1 MTSRRWLLAAVSA
14 TVAAQ
19 IVIWL
24 VAGSITWTYRDLMV
38 GTGSKEA
45 ADNTRFAIAIFVGAG
60 VNGAAFLAFLFRQRG
75 WGWLLLMAV
84 QIADVAIALAGGAL
98 INPWWWLMS
107 LVGAV
112 AVLLLFLLR
121 RAPAPRPH
129 CE

>member
-24 VAGSITWTYRDLMV
+24 VAGSITWTFRDLMV

-45 ADNTRFAIAIFVGAG
+45 ADNTRFAIAIFGGAG

-75 WGWLLLMAV
+75 WGWLLLMAA

-98 INPWWWLMS
+98 ISPWWWLIS

-112 AVLLLFLLR
+112 AALLLFLLR
-121 RAPAPRPH
+121 RATAL
-129 CE
+129 